1 MELRHL
7 RYLVAVAEH
16 GSVSRAARALHV
28 SQSAVSEQIADL
40 EREIEVSLFD
50 RAFRSIRLTPHGE
63 LFLVEAR
70 KTLEAAKHAI
80 KVAQG
85 SQRGEVGELRIGFF
99 AAGLGASFPKVIRAF
114 RKKHPHVRLIL
125 EELQPTRQWQALLDG
140 SIDIGF
146 TRRLESPYSE
156 ELESETIRHDP
167 VVAVLPKDHP
177 LAPGPVDIRD
187 LARESFVLSARETS
201 PALFDKVIE
210 LCSEAGFSPNI
221 AAISS
226 VWTSVALL
234 VEAGVGISL
243 LPENLHRDP
252 THDLAFC
259 KLTSPHASIELVM
272 AWKKVRETPV
282 LDSLRKL
289 ARGSARQL

>member
-7 RYLVAVAEH
+7 RYVVAVAEH

-63 LFLVEAR
+63 LFLSEAK
-70 KTLEAAKHAI
+70 KTLAAAAQAV

-85 SQRGEVGELRIGFF
+85 SHRGELGELRIGFF
-99 AAGLGASFPKVIRAF
+99 AGGVGAGFARVIRAF
-114 RKKHPHVRLIL
+114 RKRHPGIRVVL
-125 EELQPTRQWQALLDG
+125 EEMQPTRQWQALLDG
-140 SIDIGF
+140 TIDIGF

-156 ELESETIRHDP
+156 ELESETIRQDP
-167 VVAVLPKDHP
+167 VVAVLPRDHP
-177 LAPGPVDIRD
+177 LAPGPVNIGD
-187 LARESFVLSARETS
+187 LAKEAFVLSARDTS

-210 LCSEAGFSPNI
+210 LCSEAGFSPRI
-221 AAISS
+221 ASIST
-226 VWTSVALL
+226 VWSSVALL

-243 LPENLHRDP
+243 LPLNLQQDR
-252 THDLAFC
+252 THDLVFC
-259 KLTSPHASIELVM
+259 PLTSANATIELVM
-272 AWKKVRETPV
+272 AWQKVRETPM

-289 ARGSARQL
+289 VRGAARQL